1 MQEYEI
7 VSVRA
12 RKREGDACRRRV
24 LGRVEASI
32 PLIDLEGRELCAV
45 HDEKCDGPSGGF
57 SDLPVYGG
65 AVLEI
70 VCYLKKF

>member
-24 LGRVEASI
+24 LGRVETNI
-32 PLIDLEGRELCAV
+32 PLIDLEGRELRAV
-45 HDEKCDGPSGGF
+45 HDEKCDGPSRGF
-57 SDLPVYGG
+57 SDLPVYDG
-65 AVLEI
+65 AVFEIIRYLE
-70 VCYLKKF
+70 KF

>member
-24 LGRVEASI
+24 LGRVEANI
-32 PLIDLEGRELCAV
+32 PLIDLEGRELRAV
-45 HDEKCDGPSGGF
+45 HDEKCDGPSRGF

-65 AVLEI
+65 AVFEIIRYLE
-70 VCYLKKF
+70 KF